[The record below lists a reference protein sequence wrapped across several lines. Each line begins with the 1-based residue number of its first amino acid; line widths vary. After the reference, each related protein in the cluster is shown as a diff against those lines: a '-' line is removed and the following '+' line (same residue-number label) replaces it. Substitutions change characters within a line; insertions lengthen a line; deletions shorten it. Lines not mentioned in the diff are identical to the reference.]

1 MLPALLYTFTPNGVE
16 MSATR
21 GVFGLDSV
29 LFFLFFFLKQKH
41 LPINLQ

>member
-29 LFFLFFFLKQKH
+29 LFFFLKQKH
-41 LPINLQ
+41 LPINL

>member
-29 LFFLFFFLKQKH
+29 FFFFKKKQKH